1 MELNVG
7 FIGLGNMGEG
17 MAANLAKAGFSLV
30 VRDIRPEPVQ
40 RLVALGA
47 SVAESN
53 YDLATRSTLVCI
65 ALFDDAQ
72 VRAACLPHGDDQGL
86 FAGLSPGSIVAVHS
100 TVPPRLTQHLAEL
113 AAERGIAL
121 LDVPMTGGGDAAA
134 QAGKLTFFV
143 GGDAAVLETA
153 RPALA
158 AMSQNLFHV
167 GGVGAGSTT
176 KILSNFMAI
185 SNVLLVREA
194 LRLARAAGIDEERW
208 LSVINAGGVGSSWVS
223 NNWARI
229 REQEDNYTTGSA
241 GMVAMSSKDLHLAQ
255 ELARELGTPM
265 PTLDHLV
272 NHALPELG
280 SHGLTR

>member
-1 MELNVG
+1 MELSVG

-17 MAANLAKAGFSLV
+17 MASNLARAGFPLV

-47 SVAESN
+47 SVASSN
-53 YDLATRSTLVCI
+53 YQLATRSKLVCI
-65 ALFDDAQ
+65 ALFDETQ
-72 VRAACLPHGDDQGL
+72 VQAACLASGDDQGV
-86 FAGLSPGSIVAVHS
+86 FAGLARGSIVAIHS
-100 TVPPRLTQHLAEL
+100 TVPPQLTQQLAKQ
-113 AAERGIAL
+113 AAERGIEL

-134 QAGKLTFFV
+134 NAGKLTFFV

-158 AMSQNLFHV
+158 AMSQHLFHV
-167 GGVGAGSTT
+167 GGVGTGSTT

-194 LRLARAAGIDEERW
+194 LRLAGAAGIDGERW

-229 REQEDNYTTGSA
+229 REQEDNHTMA
-241 GMVAMSSKDLHLAQ
+241 GGLAAMSSKDLHLARD
-255 ELARELGTPM
+255 LARELGIPM
-265 PTLDHLV
+265 PTLEHLV
-272 NHALPELG
+272 EHALPGLG
-280 SHGLTR
+280 RHGLTR

>member
-1 MELNVG
+1 MTLDVG

-17 MAANLAKAGFSLV
+17 MASNLAKAGFPLV

-47 SVAESN
+47 SVADSN
-53 YDLATRSTLVCI
+53 FQLATRSKLVCI
-65 ALFDDAQ
+65 ALFDEAQ
-72 VRAACLPHGDDQGL
+72 VQAACLPNGDDQGV
-86 FAGLSPGSIVAVHS
+86 FAGLERGSIVAIHS
-100 TVPPRLTQHLAEL
+100 TVPPRLTQQLAVQ
-113 AAERGIAL
+113 AAERGIDL
-121 LDVPMTGGGDAAA
+121 LDVPMTGGGDTAAR
-134 QAGKLTFFV
+134 AGKLTFFV

-158 AMSQNLFHV
+158 AMSQHLFHV

-229 REQEDNYTTGSA
+229 REQEDHYTTGSA
-241 GMVAMSSKDLHLAQ
+241 GMVAMSSKDLHLAR
-255 ELARELGTPM
+255 ELARDLGAPM

-272 NHALPELG
+272 DHALPELG